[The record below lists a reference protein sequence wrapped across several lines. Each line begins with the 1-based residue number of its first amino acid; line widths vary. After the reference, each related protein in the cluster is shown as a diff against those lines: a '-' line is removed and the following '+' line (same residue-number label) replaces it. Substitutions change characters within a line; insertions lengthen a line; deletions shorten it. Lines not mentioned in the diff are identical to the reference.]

1 MSTAQPQVYPAG
13 ETRGPM
19 TTAIVISFT
28 AFALVIVTL
37 RTVTRFVIIKRP
49 GLEDYFL
56 VIAMASSI
64 VTGVCQIFQVQ
75 YGTGRHFAEVDLADW
90 STSLKYLF
98 ASIVAYNFSLTLTK
112 TAILLQ
118 YLRIFTDT
126 GFRVAA
132 YFMMFVVF
140 GYATEAIL
148 TAIFNCIPVQAFWTG
163 DPTAKCIP
171 REALWFANAGLN
183 IFTDFSIALLP
194 LPVIFKLNMPRRQKI
209 PLMFIFALGF
219 FICIVSI
226 LRLRFL
232 IILSRSM
239 DPTWDQPATA
249 YWSAIEMNISIV
261 CACLPALKPL
271 VSLVAPSIF
280 GTTPAASNP
289 PSYRDYRNAR
299 AKKVGGWS
307 FSDAFKTNS
316 QSGTTTMDD
325 ELELGPRAVHI
336 AGGTDT
342 PAEPEVE
349 SRSVYDEPVEDEEPK
364 PYYNTSLRGRP
375 PTMVHITNGSN
386 SMGGIKQTTIIEQN
400 VIMKGA
406 AARDYSPSEGESVRK
421 LVHVPKEVTGEILG
435 GNRWSK
441 G

>member
-1 MSTAQPQVYPAG
+1 MSEGRPVAPPSG
-13 ETRGPM
+13 ENRGPM
-19 TTAIVISFT
+19 TAAIVITFT
-28 AFALVIVTL
+28 SFALVIVSL
-37 RTVTRFVIIKRP
+37 RAVTRFIIIRRP

-56 VIAMASSI
+56 VIAMASTPI
-64 VTGVCQIFQVQ
+64 EMAIRNQYEEVQ

-118 YLRIFTDT
+118 YLRIFTSKA
-126 GFRVAA
+126 FRIAA
-132 YFMMFVVF
+132 YVMMFIVF

-148 TAIFNCIPVQAFWTG
+148 TAIFNCVPVEAFWTG

-183 IFTDFSIALLP
+183 IFTDFSIAILP
-194 LPVIFKLNMPRRQKI
+194 LPVIVKLKMPKSQKI
-209 PLMFIFALGF
+209 PLMMIFALGF

-232 IILSRSM
+232 IILSKST

-280 GTTPAASNP
+280 GTTAGGSQP
-289 PSYRDYRNAR
+289 PSYKDYRHAYGS
-299 AKKVGGWS
+299 KKISSGSGGRV
-307 FSDAFKTNS
+307 FSDKIKRSRNNMGITTTDEELEMGFRDVGISGENTQQPRYSTRISGEDVKPLYNNS
-316 QSGTTTMDD
+316 NSAHGRPTLVTSGT
-325 ELELGPRAVHI
+325 
-336 AGGTDT
+336 
-342 PAEPEVE
+342 
-349 SRSVYDEPVEDEEPK
+349 
-364 PYYNTSLRGRP
+364 
-375 PTMVHITNGSN
+375 
-386 SMGGIKQTTIIEQN
+386 SMGGIKQTTVIEQN
-400 VIMKGA
+400 IEITTRE
-406 AARDYSPSEGESVRK
+406 RDRDSSSETESLRK
-421 LVHVPKEVTGEILG
+421 LVHAPVPRVGEVLG
-435 GNRWSK
+435 KR
-441 G
+441 

>member
-1 MSTAQPQVYPAG
+1 MSAAQPPAHPSG

-28 AFALVIVTL
+28 SFALVIVLL
-37 RTVTRFVIIKRP
+37 RTITRFVIIKRP

-56 VIAMASSI
+56 VVAMAASI
-64 VTGVCQIFQVQ
+64 VTGVCQVFQVQ

-118 YLRIFTDT
+118 YLRIFTNKI
-126 GFRVAA
+126 FRIAA
-132 YFMMFVVF
+132 YVMMFIVF
-140 GYATEAIL
+140 GYAAEAIL
-148 TAIFNCIPVQAFWTG
+148 TAIFNCIPVEAFWTG

-183 IFTDFSIALLP
+183 IFTDFSIAILP

-271 VSLVAPSIF
+271 VSLVAPSVF
-280 GTTPAASNP
+280 GGSAPASNP
-289 PSYRDYRNAR
+289 PSYRDYRNGG
-299 AKKVGGWS
+299 AKKIGGWS
-307 FSDAFKTNS
+307 FSDKFKRNR
-316 QSGTTTMDD
+316 SGTTTYDD
-325 ELELGPRAVHI
+325 ELELGTQGVNI
-336 AGGTDT
+336 SGGADT
-342 PAEPEVE
+342 PAEHEGEDRSAYNEPANDEE
-349 SRSVYDEPVEDEEPK
+349 SR

-375 PTMVHITNGSN
+375 PTMVHVTSGL
-386 SMGGIKQTTIIEQN
+386 SMGGIKQTTVIEQN
-400 VIMKGA
+400 IIMKSGGE
-406 AARDYSPSEGESVRK
+406 RDYSPSESESVRR

-435 GNRWSK
+435 RS
-441 G
+441 

>member
-1 MSTAQPQVYPAG
+1 MSEGRPATPPSG
-13 ETRGPM
+13 ESRGPM
-19 TTAIVISFT
+19 TAAIVITFT
-28 AFALVIVTL
+28 AFALVIVSL
-37 RTVTRFVIIKRP
+37 RAVTRFIIIRRP

-56 VIAMASSI
+56 VIAMAASI
-64 VTGVCQIFQVQ
+64 VTGVCQVFQVQ

-118 YLRIFTDT
+118 YLRIFTSKV
-126 GFRVAA
+126 FRIAA
-132 YFMMFVVF
+132 YVMMFIVF

-148 TAIFNCIPVQAFWTG
+148 TAIFNCVPVEAFWTG

-183 IFTDFSIALLP
+183 IFTDFSIAILP
-194 LPVIFKLNMPRRQKI
+194 LPVIIKLNMPRRQKI
-209 PLMFIFALGF
+209 PLMMIFALGF

-232 IILSRSM
+232 IILSKSM

-280 GTTPAASNP
+280 GATASGSQP
-289 PSYRDYRNAR
+289 PSYRDYRNAYGS
-299 AKKVGGWS
+299 KKISSGGGGGRV
-307 FSDAFKTNS
+307 FSDKIKRSRNNNMGITTTDEELEMGFRDMGISSGNTQQPRYSTRISGEDVKPLYKNS
-316 QSGTTTMDD
+316 SSVHGKPTLVELTSGT
-325 ELELGPRAVHI
+325 
-336 AGGTDT
+336 
-342 PAEPEVE
+342 
-349 SRSVYDEPVEDEEPK
+349 
-364 PYYNTSLRGRP
+364 
-375 PTMVHITNGSN
+375 
-386 SMGGIKQTTIIEQN
+386 SMGGIKQTTVIEQN
-400 VIMKGA
+400 IEIRG
-406 AARDYSPSEGESVRK
+406 RDGDRDSGSETESLRK
-421 LVHVPKEVTGEILG
+421 LVHAPTANVGGVLG
-435 GNRWSK
+435 KR
-441 G
+441 

>member
-1 MSTAQPQVYPAG
+1 MSEARPVAPPSG

-19 TTAIVISFT
+19 TAAIVITFT
-28 AFALVIVTL
+28 AFALVVVSL
-37 RTVTRFVIIKRP
+37 RAVTRFIIIRRP

-56 VIAMASSI
+56 VIAMAASI
-64 VTGVCQIFQVQ
+64 VTGVCQVFQVQ

-118 YLRIFTDT
+118 YLRIFNSKV
-126 GFRVAA
+126 FRVAA
-132 YFMMFVVF
+132 YVMMFIVF

-148 TAIFNCIPVQAFWTG
+148 TAVFNCVPVEAFWTG

-183 IFTDFSIALLP
+183 IFTDFSIAILP
-194 LPVIFKLNMPRRQKI
+194 LPVIIKLNMPKRQKI
-209 PLMFIFALGF
+209 PLMMIFALGF

-232 IILSRSM
+232 IILSKSM

-271 VSLVAPSIF
+271 LSLMAPSIF
-280 GTTPAASNP
+280 GTTASGSQP
-289 PSYRDYRNAR
+289 PSYRDYRNAS
-299 AKKVGGWS
+299 GGKRIS
-307 FSDAFKTNS
+307 SGGRVFSDKMKRSKNNEMGLTTTDEELEMGFRDVGVSGGSSQQPRYSTRISGENVKPLCNNS
-316 QSGTTTMDD
+316 NSIHGKPTLVQLTSGT
-325 ELELGPRAVHI
+325 
-336 AGGTDT
+336 
-342 PAEPEVE
+342 
-349 SRSVYDEPVEDEEPK
+349 
-364 PYYNTSLRGRP
+364 
-375 PTMVHITNGSN
+375 
-386 SMGGIKQTTIIEQN
+386 SMGGIKQTTVIEQN
-400 VIMKGA
+400 IEVAGRE
-406 AARDYSPSEGESVRK
+406 RDRDSSSETESVRK
-421 LVHVPKEVTGEILG
+421 LVHVPAAMIRTGETL
-435 GNRWSK
+435 RTR
-441 G
+441 

>member
-1 MSTAQPQVYPAG
+1 MSAAKPVAPPSG

-19 TTAIVISFT
+19 TSAIVITFT
-28 AFALVIVTL
+28 SFALVIVAL
-37 RTVTRFVIIKRP
+37 RTITRFVIIRRP

-56 VIAMASSI
+56 IIAMAASI
-64 VTGVCQIFQVQ
+64 VTGVCQVFQVQ
-75 YGTGRHFAEVDLADW
+75 YGTGRHFAEVSLEDW

-98 ASIVAYNFSLTLTK
+98 ASIIAYNFSLTLTK

-118 YLRIFTDT
+118 YLRIFTSK

-132 YFMMFVVF
+132 YIMMFIVF

-148 TAIFNCIPVQAFWTG
+148 TAIFNCVPVEAFWTG

-194 LPVIFKLNMPRRQKI
+194 LPVIFKLKMPKRQKI
-209 PLMFIFALGF
+209 PLMMIFALGF
-219 FICIVSI
+219 FICVVSI

-271 VSLVAPSIF
+271 VSLVAPTIF
-280 GTTPAASNP
+280 GTANNSQP
-289 PSYRDYRNAR
+289 PSYRDYRYGSNKISNGAR
-299 AKKVGGWS
+299 GQH
-307 FSDAFKTNS
+307 FSDRIRKNR
-316 QSGTTTMDD
+316 SGGTGDD
-325 ELELGPRAVHI
+325 EMGLNDIEI
-336 AGGTDT
+336 TGGKY
-342 PAEPEVE
+342 ARE
-349 SRSVYDEPVEDEEPK
+349 SDSS
-364 PYYNTSLRGRP
+364 PYYNNSLHGRP
-375 PTMVHITNGSN
+375 T
-386 SMGGIKQTTIIEQN
+386 
-400 VIMKGA
+400 
-406 AARDYSPSEGESVRK
+406 
-421 LVHVPKEVTGEILG
+421 LVHVTIHVGPGKAGEVLG
-435 GNRWSK
+435 KRQ
-441 G
+441 

>member
-1 MSTAQPQVYPAG
+1 MSAAQPQGHPSG

-37 RTVTRFVIIKRP
+37 RTVTRFVIIRRP

-56 VIAMASSI
+56 VVAMAASI
-64 VTGVCQIFQVQ
+64 VTGVCQVFQVQ

-126 GFRVAA
+126 AFRVAA
-132 YFMMFVVF
+132 YVMMFIVF
-140 GYATEAIL
+140 GYAAEAIL
-148 TAIFNCIPVQAFWTG
+148 TAIFNCIPVEAFWTG

-183 IFTDFSIALLP
+183 IFTDFSIAILP
-194 LPVIFKLNMPRRQKI
+194 LPVIIQLNMPKRQKI

-271 VSLVAPSIF
+271 VSLVAPTIF
-280 GTTPAASNP
+280 GSTPASNP
-289 PSYRDYRNAR
+289 PSYRDYRNGR
-299 AKKVGGWS
+299 AKKIGAWS
-307 FSDAFKTNS
+307 LSDTFKTKS
-316 QSGTTTMDD
+316 SRATTTMDD
-325 ELELGPRAVHI
+325 ELELGTQDVHI
-336 AGGTDT
+336 VGGTGTDT
-342 PAEPEVE
+342 PADPEME
-349 SRSVYDEPVEDEEPK
+349 NRSVFEEPADDEEPR

-375 PTMVHITNGSN
+375 PTMVHVTSGLSTL
-386 SMGGIKQTTIIEQN
+386 GGIKQTTVIEQN
-400 VIMKGA
+400 IVMKNPAG
-406 AARDYSPSEGESVRK
+406 RDYSPSESESVRK
-421 LVHVPKEVTGEILG
+421 LVHVPREVSGEILG
-435 GNRWSK
+435 RS
-441 G
+441 

>member
-1 MSTAQPQVYPAG
+1 MSTPQAPVTPSG
-13 ETRGPM
+13 ETKGPM
-19 TTAIVISFT
+19 TAAIVITFT

-37 RTVTRFVIIKRP
+37 RAVTRFIIIRRP

-56 VIAMASSI
+56 VIAMAASI
-64 VTGVCQIFQVQ
+64 VTGVCQVFQVQ

-118 YLRIFTDT
+118 YLRIFTSKI
-126 GFRVAA
+126 FRVAA
-132 YFMMFVVF
+132 YVMMFIVF

-148 TAIFNCIPVQAFWTG
+148 TAIFNCVPVEAFWTG

-194 LPVIFKLNMPRRQKI
+194 LPVVIKLNMPRRQKI
-209 PLMFIFALGF
+209 PLMMIFALGF

-232 IILSRSM
+232 IILSKSM

-271 VSLVAPSIF
+271 ISLVAPSIF
-280 GTTPAASNP
+280 GTTATGSQP
-289 PSYRDYRNAR
+289 PSYGDYRHR
-299 AKKVGGWS
+299 SKKISSGGGHGRN
-307 FSDAFKTNS
+307 FSDKTRRSRSGHGVTTTDEELEMGFQDIEISGGRVQRYSVNQGEETSAYYNNS
-316 QSGTTTMDD
+316 LHGKPTLVHVASGTT
-325 ELELGPRAVHI
+325 
-336 AGGTDT
+336 
-342 PAEPEVE
+342 
-349 SRSVYDEPVEDEEPK
+349 
-364 PYYNTSLRGRP
+364 
-375 PTMVHITNGSN
+375 
-386 SMGGIKQTTIIEQN
+386 MGGIKQTTVIEQN
-400 VIMKGA
+400 VIITREG
-406 AARDYSPSEGESVRK
+406 RDSGSESESVRK
-421 LVHVPKEVTGEILG
+421 LVHVPTGKAGEILG
-435 GNRWSK
+435 KR
-441 G
+441 